1 MESYNNSYT
10 TTNSASSSSSY
21 SADQFSSEIYQHGHQ
36 EEKRWKQQ
44 PPQAHR
50 SSLHSVRKSV
60 ITKKPIS
67 PMPAPNPPKVYKVD
81 PVDFRDVVQR
91 LTGGAPPEFLPTTR
105 LQEVAPPPLTI
116 SPQEDKPRN
125 KRLTESN
132 FEAISPHGFS
142 LSPSSLEWCSSILL
156 TPRTL

>member
-1 MESYNNSYT
+1 MDSYNSYT

-21 SADQFSSEIYQHGHQ
+21 SADQFSSQIYQHQ
-36 EEKRWKQQ
+36 EEKRWKQPQ
-44 PPQAHR
+44 PPPPPGHR

-81 PVDFRDVVQR
+81 PIDFRDVVQR
-91 LTGGAPPEFLPTTR
+91 LTGGAAPEFLPTR
-105 LQEVAPPPLTI
+105 LQEVAPPPLTL
-116 SPQEDKPRN
+116 SPQENKPRN

-132 FEAISPHGFS
+132 LEAISPLGFS

-156 TPRTL
+156 SPPTFN